1 MRYRLFFVLTLFAV
15 LGFETGRPA
24 QASWC
29 AHYRNGGTNCGFQTF
44 EQCLATVSGV
54 GGMCNPNFSDAPS
67 RVQRE
72 PAHSEQRVHTKLPAK
87 VVREKNETKKEA
99 VRRPKPPSEGK
110 PVAAEKPASVEK
122 PAALAIDDDDHIIPA
137 EPEMDQPAQAVGN
150 PVVAS
155 PMGPALAPN
164 SDFIAARDLV
174 LSGNYQAGLTAL
186 QNLNQDNDADVA
198 AYIGFA
204 NSKLGRTT
212 DAKSWYEKALAL
224 DPNHLW
230 ALSYYGILLADEGN
244 LRQARENLDKIKT
257 ACGGTGCYAYS
268 TLQAAIGAKKQ

>member
-1 MRYRLFFVLTLFAV
+1 MRYRLFFALTLFAV
-15 LGFETGRPA
+15 LGFETGQPA

-29 AHYRNGGTNCGFQTF
+29 AYYRSGGTNCGFQTF
-44 EQCLATVSGV
+44 DQCLSAVSGV
-54 GGMCNPNFSDAPS
+54 GGMCNANPFDAPS

-72 PAHSEQRVHTKLPAK
+72 PEHSERRVHTKRPAK
-87 VVREKNETKKEA
+87 VVREKNETKKEV
-99 VRRPKPPSEGK
+99 VRRPKLPSE
-110 PVAAEKPASVEK
+110 EK
-122 PAALAIDDDDHIIPA
+122 PAALAIDDDDRIIPA

-155 PMGPALAPN
+155 PMGPTLAPN
-164 SDFIAARDLV
+164 SDFMAARDLV

-204 NSKLGRTT
+204 NSKLGRTA

-244 LRQARENLDKIKT
+244 LRQARENLDKIKA